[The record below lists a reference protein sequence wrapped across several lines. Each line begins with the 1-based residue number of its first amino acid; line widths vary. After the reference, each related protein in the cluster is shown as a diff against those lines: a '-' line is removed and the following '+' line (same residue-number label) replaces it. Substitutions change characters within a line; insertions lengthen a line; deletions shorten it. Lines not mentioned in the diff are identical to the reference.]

1 MEIEKR
7 KITIALVCGMLGCL
21 CFGSGD
27 WLMLYSD
34 TAHDGTLYWLTQG
47 AAKIPAWRNSLA
59 MVLSFPGISLYGIA
73 LFVLTD
79 FIWAE
84 KERKVY
90 RTLTAFGLPRGLRCT
105 CFIL

>member
-47 AAKIPAWRNSLA
+47 AAKIPAWCCP
-59 MVLSFPGISLYGIA
+59 F
-73 LFVLTD
+73 
-79 FIWAE
+79 
-84 KERKVY
+84 
-90 RTLTAFGLPRGLRCT
+90 RGLFYTVSR
-105 CFIL
+105 FLS